1 LFKQDGRKYSV
12 VKVKVKFRK
21 EESTWRRRGGKCTT
35 AISLLRVVV
44 GFSLCQSI
52 TFLAYMAHFFPI
64 FFAIS
69 TLK

>member
-1 LFKQDGRKYSV
+1 MEEEAGKVHNGDLSV
-12 VKVKVKFRK
+12 
-21 EESTWRRRGGKCTT
+21 EGRRR
-35 AISLLRVVV
+35 L
-44 GFSLCQSI
+44 SLCQSI

>member
-1 LFKQDGRKYSV
+1 MEEEAGKVHRDLSV
-12 VKVKVKFRK
+12 
-21 EESTWRRRGGKCTT
+21 EGGRRRH
-35 AISLLRVVV
+35 
-44 GFSLCQSI
+44 FLCQSF